1 MSKILVYIKKY
12 CTLNEQKKLTHF
24 HHFLLLQKHVS
35 NQQRFF
41 LISNKIKNIMQIKN
55 NTPKKKHSKCE
66 NINITYKFGGVVRFS
81 FTEGVIGFVI

>member
-1 MSKILVYIKKY
+1 
-12 CTLNEQKKLTHF
+12 
-24 HHFLLLQKHVS
+24 
-35 NQQRFF
+35 
-41 LISNKIKNIMQIKN
+41 MQIKN